1 MKEEGIV
8 IERRILL
15 YKVAQKLFEKV
26 TATFAF
32 YPIISSYLK
41 KKFGKESYE
50 MFIDDPVT
58 FYKGLEE
65 ILGAGAKTI
74 ISVIG
79 TSLVENYGSNC
90 TPEEFVGLVTKGDK
104 LSKHRLSEILTNTI
118 YVQSNEKLE
127 QSAKLEH
134 TIKNVESALRK
145 EDARVNVMMRFYDSK
160 LPS

>member
-15 YKVAQKLFEKV
+15 YEVAQKLFEKV
-26 TATFAF
+26 TAMFAF

-41 KKFGKESYE
+41 KKFGKDSYE

-65 ILGAGAKTI
+65 ILGAGAITVI
-74 ISVIG
+74 GVIG
-79 TSLVENYGSNC
+79 TCLVENYGMNC
-90 TPEEFVGLVTKGDK
+90 SPEEFVRLVTKGDK
-104 LSKHRLSEILTNTI
+104 LSKHRLLKILTNTI
-118 YVQSNEKLE
+118 FMQSKEKPD
-127 QSAKLEH
+127 QSVGFEH
-134 TIKNVESALRK
+134 TIRNVESALRK
-145 EDARVNVMMRFYDSK
+145 EDARVNVMMRFYDQK